1 MKTLLLG
8 ILMMG
13 LAISA
18 KAVDKTQLDDRIR
31 TITDKFSAMQANQS
45 TAVPVNQL
53 AAAKGI
59 ILLDRTGGALVFG
72 FHSGNGVALTRDD
85 AGKWGPVGFVGSTGA
100 SLGAQIGG
108 TRDFFVVLLMTQGA
122 VEQLKQSSMDFG
134 AQASAVGGSTFA
146 GAQASTGTT
155 PSVIVYSAHN
165 GLYAGAA
172 IKGGSISTDN
182 DANQVYYG
190 KAVSMDDILF
200 SRQVEPGPAAS
211 DLIAKL
217 DQYSK

>member
-1 MKTLLLG
+1 
-8 ILMMG
+8 MG

-18 KAVDKTQLDDRIR
+18 KAVDKMKLDERVR
-31 TITDKFSAMQANQS
+31 SLTDQFTAMQGNPS
-45 TAVPVNQL
+45 TAVPADQL

-59 ILLDRTGGALVFG
+59 ILLDRTRGAFMFG
-72 FHSGNGVALTRDD
+72 FHSGNGVALTRDES
-85 AGKWGPVGFVGSTGA
+85 GKWGAAGFVSSVGA

-108 TRDFFVVLLMTQGA
+108 TKDFYVILLKTPGA
-122 VEQLKQSSMDFG
+122 VDQLRQSSMDFG
-134 AQASAVGGSTFA
+134 AQASATGGSTFA
-146 GAQASTGTT
+146 GAQASTATSQ
-155 PSVIVYSAHN
+155 SVVVYSARN

-190 KAVSMDDILF
+190 RPVTMDDILF
-200 SRQVEPGPAAS
+200 SRQVAPSPAVS
-211 DLIAKL
+211 DLIAKI